1 MIKAK
6 YTVVLDTLLNDS
18 NTSEKIKKAMSTY
31 PLYERQ
37 TIDSKMPVYIPTR
50 EELNKKILNYYRFRE
65 IGFETVGRFL
75 FELETALNEI
85 MPYYNQLF
93 FSADQDYDML
103 YNADYT
109 RETTIKKD
117 GKTNVKASTENK
129 QSSSDSTTTT
139 SNIKSVNSKT
149 PQGELSITAENIDSV
164 SYADDVSW
172 NKDNGTSTGTGTTS
186 GTGASEQEGTNN
198 ENETHVEHL
207 KGNYGMVT
215 FQSLIAHYRELIMNI
230 EQKIIKDPRI
240 SELFML
246 VY

>member
-18 NTSEKIKKAMSTY
+18 NTSESIKKAMSTY
-31 PLYERQ
+31 PLYEKQ

-117 GKTNVKASTENK
+117 GKTNASVNSETNNT
-129 QSSSDSTTTT
+129 STDKSTNNT
-139 SNIKSVNSKT
+139 SIKSVNSKT

-164 SYADDVSW
+164 SYADDVTW
-172 NKDNGTSTGTGTTS
+172 NKDNSETTGTGTSTS
-186 GTGASEQEGTNN
+186 KGNSSQEGTNE

-215 FQSLIAHYRELIMNI
+215 FQSLIEHYRKLIMNI

-240 SELFML
+240 AELFML

>member
-6 YTVVLDTLLNDS
+6 YTVVLDTLLKDETYS
-18 NTSEKIKKAMSTY
+18 KEIEKAMSSY
-31 PLYERQ
+31 ELYEKR
-37 TIDSKMPVYIPTR
+37 TTNNKIPTYIPTR
-50 EELNKKILNYYRFRE
+50 EQLNKKILDYYRFRE
-65 IGFETVGRFL
+65 IGFETPARFV

-93 FSADQDYDML
+93 FSADQDYNML

-117 GKTNVKASTENK
+117 GKTNVKATNETK
-129 QSSSDSTTTT
+129 QTSSDSTTTT

-149 PQGELSITAENIDSV
+149 PQGELGITAENIDSV
-164 SYADDVSW
+164 SYADDVTW
-172 NKDNGTSTGTGTTS
+172 NKENGTSSGTGTSTGEGTS
-186 GTGASEQEGTNN
+186 NQEGTNN
-198 ENETHVEHL
+198 ENEVHLEHL

-215 FQSLIAHYRELIMNI
+215 FQSLIQHYRELIMNI
-230 EQKIIKDPRI
+230 EQKIIKDHRI
-240 SELFML
+240 AELFML